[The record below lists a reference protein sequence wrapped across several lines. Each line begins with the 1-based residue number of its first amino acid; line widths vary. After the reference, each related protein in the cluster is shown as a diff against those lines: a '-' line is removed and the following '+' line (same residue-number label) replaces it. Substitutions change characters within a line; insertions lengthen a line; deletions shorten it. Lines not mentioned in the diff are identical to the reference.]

1 MPGSEYQGM
10 APWVVV
16 LAITLSAVLA
26 WVTQARM
33 YRTKRDDEKAD
44 EKKDNARTLE
54 IHRDE
59 LTFELL
65 QSARTEMQSA
75 RIEVEE
81 LRDEVRKLRSM
92 ENHFY
97 HFQQSLEH
105 LEALLFAN
113 SPEERA
119 VAEHNAR
126 AFLNRMKRLQDA
138 KGTISNEAQRAAS
151 VVHLLGDDPVVNPKG
166 GNNG

>member
-1 MPGSEYQGM
+1 
-10 APWVVV
+10 
-16 LAITLSAVLA
+16 
-26 WVTQARM
+26 
-33 YRTKRDDEKAD
+33 
-44 EKKDNARTLE
+44 
-54 IHRDE
+54 
-59 LTFELL
+59 
-65 QSARTEMQSA
+65 MQSA

-81 LRDEVRKLRSM
+81 LREEVRKLRSM

-113 SPEERA
+113 TAEERS

-138 KGTISNEAQRAAS
+138 KGTLTNEAQRVAS
-151 VVHLLGDDPVVNPKG
+151 AVHLLGDDPTTKSKG
-166 GNNG
+166 NGNG

>member
-1 MPGSEYQGM
+1 MPSSEYSSLPVW
-10 APWVVV
+10 AVFV
-16 LAITLSAVLA
+16 AIILSAGLA
-26 WVTQARM
+26 WFTQRWLYRAKRADAKEDARI
-33 YRTKRDDEKAD
+33 E
-44 EKKDNARTLE
+44 NAHRVE
-54 IHRDE
+54 IHRDDLTLE
-59 LTFELL
+59 LI
-65 QSARTEMQSA
+65 QSARQEMQSA

-81 LRDEVRKLRSM
+81 LREEVRKLRSM

-113 SPEERA
+113 TAEERS

-138 KGTISNEAQRAAS
+138 KGTLTNEAQRVAS
-151 VVHLLGDDPVVNPKG
+151 AVHLLGDDPTTKSKG
-166 GNNG
+166 NGNG